1 MEMIT
6 VEHVEEL
13 ISYFNE
19 NVLSS
24 EFEGEGADHVL
35 IVKVKNDVDIEKV
48 TNGGEFAWK
57 DHGDYPLDFKA
68 IITTEDGKQTSSFD
82 YTGTLGIVPDL
93 EIDEYDALL
102 DFKDFWHDDVAK
114 KFNAEKEV
122 EFIVQDGIDVMK
134 ASKLIFDYINESTQ
148 LGSDIT
154 VILIDSMGEKTNLL
168 VPANTK

>member
-1 MEMIT
+1 MENIK
-6 VEHVEEL
+6 VEQAEEL

-24 EFEGEGADHVL
+24 DFEGEGTDHVL
-35 IVKVKNDVDIEKV
+35 KIKVKNHVDIEKL
-48 TNGGEFAWK
+48 TKGGELAWY
-57 DHGDYPLDFKA
+57 DHGEYPLDFKA
-68 IITTEDGKQTSSFD
+68 VITSEDGKQVSSFD
-82 YTGTLGIVPDL
+82 YVGTAGIVPDL

-114 KFNAEKEV
+114 KFNSEKEV

-134 ASKLIFDYINESTQ
+134 ASKLIFNYINESTK

-154 VILIDSMGEKTNLL
+154 VILVNSMGERQKLF
-168 VPANTK
+168 VPANS